1 MGLCVTVRFKLERY
15 SDQKYPKMVESDP
28 KNRVRDFILELSS
41 DLAEID
47 VK

>member
-1 MGLCVTVRFKLERY
+1 MGLCVTVRFKLEKY
-15 SDQKYPKMVESDP
+15 SDQKYPKMVENDP